1 MSDDLDQPD
10 TFVVERMQ
18 GDLVVQRIVSQGTQE
33 DILDKWSVLYPND
46 SLVIFPCDIDD
57 EFELIEIED
66 E

>member
-33 DILDKWSVLYPND
+33 DILDKWSGLYPND
-46 SLVIFPCDIDD
+46 GLVIFPCDIDD